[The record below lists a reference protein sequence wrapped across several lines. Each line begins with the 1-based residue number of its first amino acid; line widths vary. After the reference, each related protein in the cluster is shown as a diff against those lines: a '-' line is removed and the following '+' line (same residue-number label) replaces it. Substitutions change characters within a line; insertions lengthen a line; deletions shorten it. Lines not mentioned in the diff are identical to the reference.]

1 MKKLL
6 LTILTLSLISMTS
19 IFAKSAQVQLE
30 TTVEETPVSYQ
41 LAYNNNVLADGV
53 EDYSILVAPLT
64 ENGLT
69 RNFTI
74 HATSNMNRD
83 MSVKVDVYPESFK
96 TTLNN
101 GREVF
106 DSKITPSVN
115 TFNKIDT
122 LVAGKHD
129 SLLVNEFNLSWRGNR
144 SLPAGDYVSN
154 VKIEYSIQ

>member
-64 ENGLT
+64 ENGKT
-69 RNFTI
+69 EDFTI
-74 HATSNMNRD
+74 TASSNMNNDLTVVVR
-83 MSVKVDVYPESFK
+83 VNAHSFQ
-96 TTLNN
+96 TTLNKN
-101 GREVF
+101 TPY
-106 DSKITPSVN
+106 DSKIEPKVN
-115 TFNKIDT
+115 TISSISSLK
-122 LVAGKHD
+122 AGNNNNV
-129 SLLVNEFNLSWRGNR
+129 LVNKFNLSWNGNED
-144 SLPAGDYVSN
+144 LPAGKYVSD
-154 VKIEYSIQ
+154 VYIYYSIK